1 MCWLWNWGRF
11 RRRGG
16 PSTVRCWIFRCP
28 RGDVPL
34 WPAQTMWPS
43 RGLWTSQSRWELD
56 TENCKPYGYG
66 SIPIDTIF
74 SGMNIH
80 LPAILMWTTGV
91 QGFDTLPYVGT
102 KTATGLDFLC
112 NFLKQAALPLRLLQ
126 RRQICGIS
134 IHNTM
139 DFWVWTWGS
148 SWPRSWGIFRQSW
161 MTTLLYIYIY
171 MYVDFEGLQQSL
183 LCFCRCKWW
192 HPGFDLKDPP
202 VKGSFSVGGLQG
214 LHIGS
219 CRNATLQRHRVRCRW
234 VGLSKDDW
242 WWSRPI
248 SNFHSRMDQIAKVFF
263 YGSPDRTFTKP
274 EFFI

>member
-1 MCWLWNWGRF
+1 MNYRGTRFWHTAICRNKNGHRPWFSLQLLEAGSVAPASSPAEANLWDIDSQHHGF
-11 RRRGG
+11 
-16 PSTVRCWIFRCP
+16 
-28 RGDVPL
+28 L
-34 WPAQTMWPS
+34 
-43 RGLWTSQSRWELD
+43 GL
-56 TENCKPYGYG
+56 NMG
-66 SIPIDTIF
+66 II
-74 SGMNIH
+74 MA
-80 LPAILMWTTGV
+80 AILGYFQTI
-91 QGFDTLPYVGT
+91 
-102 KTATGLDFLC
+102 LDD
-112 NFLKQAALPLRLLQ
+112 N
-126 RRQICGIS
+126 S
-134 IHNTM
+134 I
-139 DFWVWTWGS
+139 V
-148 SWPRSWGIFRQSW
+148 
-161 MTTLLYIYIY
+161 YIYIY

>member
-1 MCWLWNWGRF
+1 
-11 RRRGG
+11 
-16 PSTVRCWIFRCP
+16 
-28 RGDVPL
+28 
-34 WPAQTMWPS
+34 
-43 RGLWTSQSRWELD
+43 
-56 TENCKPYGYG
+56 
-66 SIPIDTIF
+66 
-74 SGMNIH
+74 
-80 LPAILMWTTGV
+80 MWTEGV

-112 NFLKQAALPLRLLQ
+112 NFLKQAALPLRLLR

-161 MTTLLYIYIY
+161 MTTLLYLSIYIYTYVHMQICKYVSMQICIVCIYVYMYICICIYIY
-171 MYVDFEGLQQSL
+171 MYVDFNFEGLQQSL

-214 LHIGS
+214 LHIRS

-248 SNFHSRMDQIAKVFF
+248 SNFHSRMDQIAKFF
-263 YGSPDRTFTKP
+263 F
-274 EFFI
+274 